1 MVKFTIEEIRG
12 LMDKK
17 NNIRNISVIAH
28 VDHGALR
35 GGQGRAGGPGGPAR
49 SLACSAAPRAARSEP
64 PLTLAP
70 PRNRSQA
77 SPR

>member
-28 VDHGALR
+28 VDHGAWRGARR
-35 GGQGRAGGPGGPAR
+35 GGRGPGGARAR
-49 SLACSAAPRAARSEP
+49 SFAAAPRAARRAPSP
-64 PLTLAP
+64 TLAP